1 MKFFEQLR
9 PINNKKVHM
18 AFLVQSG
25 FPETSQSYYLRP
37 YLELITKRL
46 GVSFDGTIIKGGVEG
61 IRMKPEKGNKKFFD
75 QMESIGRTYART
87 GIMDLALKK
96 EYEKSEYLPKFA
108 QLIYSI
114 VSLTGL
120 TNYYWDY
127 NLKKN
132 GAFEKRYAKPYTK

>member
-1 MKFFEQLR
+1 
-9 PINNKKVHM
+9 M
-18 AFLVQSG
+18 AFMVQSG

-46 GVSFDGTIIKGGVEG
+46 GVSFDGTIIKGGIEG
-61 IRMKPEKGNKKFFD
+61 IRMKPEKANQKLFD
-75 QMESIGRTYART
+75 QLESIGRTYAAK
-87 GIMDLALKK
+87 GMMDLTLKK
-96 EYEKSEYLPKFA
+96 EYEKDEYLSKGA

-120 TNYYWDY
+120 TNYYWDF

-132 GAFEKRYAKPYTK
+132 SAYEKRFAKPYLE